1 MTLNRLTIALLATA
15 ALAAPALAQTAAGGS
30 GAQGAAGQFITDQAA
45 NQWRGSKLVG
55 LKIYGSDNQA
65 IGDVNEILVDDQG
78 TVAAVVIGV
87 GGFLGVGEK
96 DVAVPF
102 RAIQWRDVAPTATSA
117 IPTNRDPN
125 AGRSGLGSSNEGR
138 SSGDAAVMS
147 GGIPRHPVLAMT
159 QDQLKNAPAFNYLG
173 RSQGG
178 PPATTPNTSSNR
190 LNAPRP

>member
-1 MTLNRLTIALLATA
+1 MRLNRSTIALVA
-15 ALAAPALAQTAAGGS
+15 AAAFAAPALAQTPAREAGG
-30 GAQGAAGQFITDQAA
+30 AGQFVTDQAA

-55 LKIYGSDNQA
+55 LTIYGSDNQPV
-65 IGDVNEILVDDQG
+65 GDVNEILVDDQG
-78 TVAAVVIGV
+78 TIAAVVIGV
-87 GGFLGVGEK
+87 GGLLGIGEK

-102 RAIQWRDVAPTATSA
+102 RAIQWRDVATTATSA
-117 IPTNRDPN
+117 TPTNRDPN

-159 QDQLKNAPAFNYLG
+159 KDELKNAPAFNYRG
-173 RSQGG
+173 HSQSG

-190 LNAPRP
+190 LPGAKP

>member
-1 MTLNRLTIALLATA
+1 MAMLTLNQLPTVFVVAA
-15 ALAAPALAQTAAGGS
+15 ALAGPALAQAGFVG
-30 GAQGAAGQFITDQAA
+30 GNGRFVTEQAA

-55 LKIYGSDNQA
+55 LTIHGSDNQPV
-65 IGDVNEILVDDQG
+65 GDVNEILVDDQG
-78 TVAAVVIGV
+78 MITAVVIGV
-87 GGFLGVGEK
+87 GGVLGIAEK
-96 DVAVPF
+96 EVAVPF
-102 RAIQWRDVAPTATSA
+102 TAIQWRDVATTATTA

-159 QDQLKNAPAFNYLG
+159 NDDLKNAPAFSYLG

-178 PPATTPNTSSNR
+178 PPAATPNTSSNR
-190 LNAPRP
+190 LR